1 LNRTRWQDWVAAS
14 EKVYQQLARHC
25 QKVILAG
32 ESAGAV
38 IVLYLVVQGR
48 HDTTIHPT
56 AGEMVMKYAGS
67 TVKEM
72 HWMERS
78 THVVLLD
85 QELDE
90 ITQFSVDFINR
101 ALALKVA

>member
-1 LNRTRWQDWVAAS
+1 
-14 EKVYQQLARHC
+14 
-25 QKVILAG
+25 
-32 ESAGAV
+32 
-38 IVLYLVVQGR
+38 
-48 HDTTIHPT
+48 
-56 AGEMVMKYAGS
+56 MKYAGS

-72 HWMERS
+72 YWMERS

-101 ALALKVA
+101 ALALKVV